1 MLCYSVTTSRVML
14 YLVIIVITTGIL
26 LLALHSNMLN
36 IRVIIG
42 DKRGVRRLGEREY
55 YVHRLYRCLVIIIIS

>member
-1 MLCYSVTTSRVML
+1 ML
-14 YLVIIVITTGIL
+14 YLVIVITTGIL

-42 DKRGVRRLGEREY
+42 DKRGVLGER
-55 YVHRLYRCLVIIIIS
+55 VLCTQTVQMSRHHHHQLVYDVNQ